1 MPELP
6 EVETIVRAL
15 RDGGRGG
22 KSVLGGVITGAE
34 LRWLRTLAE
43 PTADEF
49 LIRLIGQRIEM
60 VDRRAKFINFHLSRD
75 NLLIH
80 LRMSGDLR
88 VEPAQ
93 LPPAVHDRALL
104 LLDNGLRIAFHDTRK
119 FGRIWLTAEP
129 QTILGRLG
137 PEPLSPDFTPDRL
150 NQCLSGHR
158 RQIKPLLLD
167 QTVIAGL
174 GNIYTDEALHR
185 AGLHPRRNSQSLST
199 AEVVALWAGIRAVL
213 QEGIDRNG
221 ASIDWVYRG
230 GDFQN
235 SFRVH
240 LRAGQP
246 CLVCGTLVERAV
258 IGQRSSYFCSNCQPI
273 F

>member
-22 KSVLGGVITGAE
+22 TPVLGCTFSGAE
-34 LRWLRTLAE
+34 LHWARTLAE
-43 PTADEF
+43 PAPAAF
-49 LIRLIGQRIEM
+49 AARLTGQRIEA
-60 VDRRAKFINFHLSRD
+60 VDRRAKFLWLHLTHD
-75 NLLIH
+75 ALLIH

-88 VEPAQ
+88 VDAAAAPPEP
-93 LPPAVHDRALL
+93 HDRALL
-104 LLDNGLRIAFHDTRK
+104 LLDNGLRIAFNDTRK
-119 FGRIWLTAEP
+119 FGRLWLTAEP
-129 QTILGRLG
+129 QRVLAHLG
-137 PEPLSPDFTPDRL
+137 PEPLNDDFTPAALHQRL
-150 NQCLSGHR
+150 TARR
-158 RQIKPLLLD
+158 RQLKPLLLD
-167 QTVIAGL
+167 QSVIAGL

-185 AGLHPRRNSQSLST
+185 AGLHPRRSSQSLSMDE
-199 AEVVALWAGIRAVL
+199 AAALWAGIRAVL

-246 CLVCGTLVERAV
+246 CLACGAPVERAV
-258 IGQRSSYFCSNCQPI
+258 IGQRSSYFCPHCQPQE
-273 F
+273 